1 LIVDAESATVPS
13 MKVPKQYQVMDI
25 AALAEYLGFTPST
38 VRTYIARKR
47 WERVPKPSVHLT
59 VSPIW
64 YRGDVEEWEKKRK

>member
-1 LIVDAESATVPS
+1 
-13 MKVPKQYQVMDI
+13 MDI

-38 VRTYIARKR
+38 VRTYLARKR

-64 YRGDVEEWEKKRK
+64 YLGDVEEWQQERQS